1 VGEKTAAEAPDDEDP
16 DNTKN
21 EIPIHTARVAVA
33 TLHRYV
39 EGIGVIAP
47 RPPRDNQMPGG
58 ANLASPVAGVVA
70 KVLCQVGQTV
80 HANDPV
86 IQLDDRL
93 ARSAEQQANAA
104 LEQAQAS
111 LAALKATPR
120 PDQLQIAQLG
130 VEKART
136 SLEFAQKSYDR
147 QKLLSVDQGVSG
159 KSVEQAAM
167 ELSAAKSDLAIS
179 EKQLTLL
186 KNTPTPEDLHQ
197 EEAKVA
203 QAAAALATART
214 QRELMT
220 IKAPIDATVV
230 TLSVNP
236 GEAVDTTRT
245 IVQFVA
251 MDRLVVN
258 VDVPADQLPAKT
270 QGLAA
275 QVLLASSASKDNDAP
290 IVGTVSFVS
299 PQVDPKSG
307 AVTVS
312 IDLPAA
318 TPLRP
323 GLSVRVR
330 IIAEEHK
337 DVLAVPREAVVADEN
352 GDSVISLIEGDQATH
367 KTVKAGLEE
376 EGLIEITADSI
387 KEGDQVAT
395 AGAFGLPA
403 ATKVKIID

>member
-1 VGEKTAAEAPDDEDP
+1 
-16 DNTKN
+16 
-21 EIPIHTARVAVA
+21 
-33 TLHRYV
+33 
-39 EGIGVIAP
+39 
-47 RPPRDNQMPGG
+47 
-58 ANLASPVAGVVA
+58 
-70 KVLCQVGQTV
+70 
-80 HANDPV
+80 
-86 IQLDDRL
+86 
-93 ARSAEQQANAA
+93 
-104 LEQAQAS
+104 
-111 LAALKATPR
+111 
-120 PDQLQIAQLG
+120 
-130 VEKART
+130 
-136 SLEFAQKSYDR
+136 
-147 QKLLSVDQGVSG
+147 
-159 KSVEQAAM
+159 
-167 ELSAAKSDLAIS
+167 
-179 EKQLTLL
+179 
-186 KNTPTPEDLHQ
+186 
-197 EEAKVA
+197 
-203 QAAAALATART
+203 
-214 QRELMT
+214 
-220 IKAPIDATVV
+220 
-230 TLSVNP
+230 
-236 GEAVDTTRT
+236 VDTTRT

-275 QVLLASSASKDNDAP
+275 QVLLASSGSKDNDAP